1 MGASSEDLRH
11 DGGGDIGGRV
21 HVREVG
27 VHVFGQHEQPNKE
40 GPNWQPEQL
49 GRPQRI
55 QICVDAI
62 LKTDLVKLV
71 IVCSKSNNFCLASVK
86 IGSKLKKVF
95 VEGLTFVDFLTF
107 CWYLLRYCQN
117 WTEFIKISF

>member
-1 MGASSEDLRH
+1 MFSLEITFDIFASSEDLRH

-27 VHVFGQHEQPNKE
+27 VHVFGQNEQPNKG

-62 LKTDLVKLV
+62 LKAVLAKLLMLVV
-71 IVCSKSNNFCLASVK
+71 QTIIVCLAS
-86 IGSKLKKVF
+86 I
-95 VEGLTFVDFLTF
+95 D
-107 CWYLLRYCQN
+107 
-117 WTEFIKISF
+117 